1 MPAKGEV
8 LTKKLKK
15 YFKSVNL
22 LKKKSSKKKRALF
35 QENLQKD
42 LLYLSFASFLLIS
55 TTALYLSTSSQSE
68 ETLAANDAQYEEKYY
83 TPIPVLKDNTT
94 LTFPIISAQAAL
106 ALDLDTMV
114 PLYEKNPDTTF
125 LPASTTKI
133 VTALVAMDFYSDN
146 DVLVVNSEGIDGQKM
161 GLVEGEQISA
171 GSLLDGLLI
180 YSAND
185 AAEVLAANYDGGRE
199 AFVQAMNEKANEL
212 NLINTHFENPTGF
225 DGGRHFSTARD
236 LIRVAIVAMQ
246 NPRFSNIVKQKEK
259 VVASIDGAIKHKLIS
274 TNQLLSEVD
283 GVKGVK
289 TGWTENARENLVT
302 YIERDGKRIMI
313 ALLGSQDRFGETKEL
328 ISWIYNNYE
337 WQEVKFTSRT
347 D

>member
-1 MPAKGEV
+1 
-8 LTKKLKK
+8 
-15 YFKSVNL
+15 
-22 LKKKSSKKKRALF
+22 
-35 QENLQKD
+35 
-42 LLYLSFASFLLIS
+42 
-55 TTALYLSTSSQSE
+55 
-68 ETLAANDAQYEEKYY
+68 
-83 TPIPVLKDNTT
+83 
-94 LTFPIISAQAAL
+94 
-106 ALDLDTMV
+106 
-114 PLYEKNPDTTF
+114 
-125 LPASTTKI
+125 
-133 VTALVAMDFYSDN
+133 
-146 DVLVVNSEGIDGQKM
+146 
-161 GLVEGEQISA
+161 
-171 GSLLDGLLI
+171 LI